1 MASAR
6 PTDLNVTPTRLGGSR
21 GAARAPILGIALV
34 LVAVVTAGVLGDQ
47 PAVPQPEAGAVS
59 GGRIVDAAVIGEAT
73 IQEALG
79 EAAAR
84 EPAGALLPTMAMRLE
99 QPRVKF
105 GPPPWA
111 YNGRVAAPRSTRLR
125 VLGWQVDPYQT

>member
-1 MASAR
+1 MASAS
-6 PTDLNVTPTRLGGSR
+6 PTDLNVTPTRLAGSR
-21 GAARAPILGIALV
+21 GGARGPILGLGLV
-34 LVAVVTAGVLGDQ
+34 LMAVVAAGVLGGR
-47 PAVPQPEAGAVS
+47 PAIPQPEANAAS
-59 GGRIVDAAVIGEAT
+59 GGRIVNAAVIGKAT
-73 IQEALG
+73 IQAALG

-111 YNGRVAAPRSTRLR
+111 YNGRVAVPRSTRLR

>member
-1 MASAR
+1 MASA

-21 GAARAPILGIALV
+21 REARAPILGVALV
-34 LVAVVTAGVLGDQ
+34 LVAVVTAGVLGDR
-47 PAVPQPEAGAVS
+47 PAVPQPETDAAS
-59 GGRIVDAAVIGEAT
+59 GGGIAHAAVIVEA
-73 IQEALG
+73 IRAAYI

-84 EPAGALLPTMAMRLE
+84 EPAASLLPTRAMRLE
-99 QPRVKF
+99 QPRVLF

-111 YNGRVAAPRSTRLR
+111 YNGRVTVPRSTRLR